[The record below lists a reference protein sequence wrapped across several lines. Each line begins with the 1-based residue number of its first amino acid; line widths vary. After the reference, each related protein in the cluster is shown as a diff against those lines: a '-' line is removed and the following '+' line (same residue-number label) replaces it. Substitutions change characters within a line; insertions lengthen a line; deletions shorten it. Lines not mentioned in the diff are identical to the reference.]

1 MLLKKI
7 FYTVVLLSAIRI
19 GNFIPIVDINQAY
32 LYESLKGSSI
42 LSLLNTFSQGK
53 QFILGIFSLGV
64 LPNINASLL
73 MQLFTSIFPGLKK
86 LQKEEGENGRKKIT
100 KYTRYLTTLIAGYY
114 GFLITF
120 FIKPFV
126 FGFNTSK
133 IIEISLVLTT
143 GSIIIM
149 WISELITEFGIGNG
163 SSLIIF
169 INIIS
174 SLPDIFKTIV
184 TSNKSY
190 VLLFLVI
197 NIVGII
203 FVQKSIKIVKIFN
216 LKDLNEVSTEDSYSL
231 SKEKDYQYGFIPF
244 KLNQSGIFPI
254 IFATT
259 FLTIPINYL
268 TNFSWT
274 KIIPSSI
281 GNLSYIL
288 VYFSTILIFN
298 FFYSGLV
305 INTTELSAELIKMGL
320 VVCDYDTP
328 SKIIRP
334 GIQTEEYFL
343 GITNRLAIIGGLFL
357 AFVATLPI
365 LIGYFNPDLSVFKNV
380 GATSLI
386 IFVSVAFDINRQIRS
401 ELLSEYY
408 KTIIY
413 IE

>member
-7 FYTVVLLSAIRI
+7 FYTIILLSIIRI
-19 GNFIPIVDINQAY
+19 GNFVPIVDINQAY

-100 KYTRYLTTLIAGYY
+100 EYTRYLTVLIAIYY
-114 GFLITF
+114 SLVVAFLV
-120 FIKPFV
+120 KPFI
-126 FGFNTSK
+126 FGFSFNK
-133 IIEISLVLTT
+133 IIDISLLLTT

-149 WISELITEFGIGNG
+149 WVSELITEMGIGNG

-169 INIIS
+169 VNIIS
-174 SLPDIFKTIV
+174 SLPDILKTIV
-184 TSNKSY
+184 VSGKSY
-190 VLLFLVI
+190 VILFLLV
-197 NIVGII
+197 NVVGII
-203 FVQKSIKIVKIFN
+203 FVQKSVKIVKIFN
-216 LKDLNEVSTEDSYSL
+216 LKDLNEIGTGNSSFIKIED
-231 SKEKDYQYGFIPF
+231 DYQSGFIPF
-244 KLNQSGIFPI
+244 RLNQSGIFPI

-268 TNFSWT
+268 NNFSWA
-274 KIIPSSI
+274 KIVVSSGL
-281 GNLSYIL
+281 GNFIYIL
-288 VYFSTILIFN
+288 AYFSIILIFN

-305 INTTELSAELIKMGL
+305 VNTTELGSELIKMGL
-320 VVCDYDTP
+320 VVCDCDTP
-328 SKIIRP
+328 DKIIRP
-334 GIQTEEYFL
+334 GLQTEEYLL
-343 GITNRLAIIGGLFL
+343 GITNRLAILGGLFL
-357 AFVATLPI
+357 AIVATLPI
-365 LIGYFNPDLSVFKNV
+365 LVGYFNTDLSIFQNV

-408 KTIIY
+408 KTII
-413 IE
+413 

>member
-7 FYTVVLLSAIRI
+7 FYTVGLLSAIRI

-190 VLLFLVI
+190 VLLFLLI

-216 LKDLNEVSTEDSYSL
+216 LKDLNEISTEDSYAL

-288 VYFSTILIFN
+288 IYFSTILIFN

-320 VVCDYDTP
+320 VVCDYDNP

-334 GIQTEEYFL
+334 GTQTEEYFL

-408 KTIIY
+408 KTII
-413 IE
+413 

>member
-305 INTTELSAELIKMGL
+305 INTAELSAELIKMGL

-408 KTIIY
+408 KTII
-413 IE
+413 

>member
-149 WISELITEFGIGNG
+149 GISELITEFGIGNG

-203 FVQKSIKIVKIFN
+203 FVQKSIKIDKIYN
-216 LKDLNEVSTEDSYSL
+216 LKDLNEVSTEESYSL

-408 KTIIY
+408 KTII
-413 IE
+413 

>member
-216 LKDLNEVSTEDSYSL
+216 LKDLNEISTEDSYAL

-408 KTIIY
+408 KTII
-413 IE
+413 

>member
-408 KTIIY
+408 KTII
-413 IE
+413 

>member
-133 IIEISLVLTT
+133 IIEISLELTT

-216 LKDLNEVSTEDSYSL
+216 LKDLIEVSTEDSYSL

-408 KTIIY
+408 KTII
-413 IE
+413 

>member
-7 FYTVVLLSAIRI
+7 FYTVAILSAIRI
-19 GNFIPIVDINQAY
+19 GNFIPITGINQAY

-53 QFILGIFSLGV
+53 QFILGIFSLGI

-100 KYTRYLTTLIAGYY
+100 EYTRYLTFLIAVYY
-114 GFLITF
+114 SLLLTF
-120 FIKPFV
+120 FIKPFI

-133 IIEISLVLTT
+133 IIEISLILTA

-149 WISELITEFGIGNG
+149 WFSELITELGIGNG

-169 INIIS
+169 VNIIS

-184 TSNKSY
+184 ISNKSY
-190 VLLFLVI
+190 VFLFLLI

-203 FVQKSIKIVKIFN
+203 FVQKSVKIIKIFN
-216 LKDLNEVSTEDSYSL
+216 LKDVNDTGAENSSL
-231 SKEKDYQYGFIPF
+231 LTREKDYQYGFIPF
-244 KLNQSGIFPI
+244 RLNQSGIFPI

-259 FLTIPINYL
+259 FLTLPINYL
-268 TNFSWT
+268 TNFSWA
-274 KIIPSSI
+274 KAIISSNF
-281 GNLSYIL
+281 GNFLYIL
-288 VYFSTILIFN
+288 IYFGIILIFN

-305 INTTELSAELIKMGL
+305 VNTSELGDELIKMGL
-320 VVCDYDTP
+320 VVCDSDVP
-328 SKIIRP
+328 NKVVRP
-334 GIQTEEYFL
+334 GLQTSEYLL
-343 GITNRLAIIGGLFL
+343 GITNRLAILGGLFL
-357 AFVATLPI
+357 AIVATLPI
-365 LIGYFNPDLSVFKNV
+365 LIGYFNTDLSIFKNV

-408 KTIIY
+408 KTII
-413 IE
+413 

>member
-7 FYTVVLLSAIRI
+7 FYTVAILSAIRI
-19 GNFIPIVDINQAY
+19 GNFIPITGINQAY

-53 QFILGIFSLGV
+53 QFILGIFSLGI

-100 KYTRYLTTLIAGYY
+100 EYTRYLTFLIAVYY
-114 GFLITF
+114 SLLLTF
-120 FIKPFV
+120 FIKPFI
-126 FGFNTSK
+126 FGFNNSK
-133 IIEISLVLTT
+133 ILEISLILTA

-149 WISELITEFGIGNG
+149 WFSELITELGIGNG

-169 INIIS
+169 VNIIS

-184 TSNKSY
+184 ISNKSY
-190 VLLFLVI
+190 VFLFLLI

-203 FVQKSIKIVKIFN
+203 FVQKSVKIIKIFN
-216 LKDLNEVSTEDSYSL
+216 LKDLNDSGAENSSL
-231 SKEKDYQYGFIPF
+231 LTREKDYQYGFIPF
-244 KLNQSGIFPI
+244 RLNQGGIFPI

-259 FLTIPINYL
+259 FLTLPINYL
-268 TNFSWT
+268 TNFPWARA
-274 KIIPSSI
+274 IVSSNF
-281 GNLSYIL
+281 GNFLYIL
-288 VYFSTILIFN
+288 LYFGIILIFN

-305 INTTELSAELIKMGL
+305 VNTSELGDELIKMGL
-320 VVCDYDTP
+320 VVCDSDVP
-328 SKIIRP
+328 NKVIRP
-334 GIQTEEYFL
+334 GLQTSEYLL
-343 GITNRLAIIGGLFL
+343 GITNRLAILGGLFL
-357 AFVATLPI
+357 AIVATLPI
-365 LIGYFNPDLSVFKNV
+365 LIGYFNTDLSIFKNV

-408 KTIIY
+408 KTII
-413 IE
+413 

>member
-163 SSLIIF
+163 STLNIF

-408 KTIIY
+408 KTII
-413 IE
+413 

>member
-216 LKDLNEVSTEDSYSL
+216 LKDLNEVSTEDSYAL

-408 KTIIY
+408 KTII
-413 IE
+413 

>member
-7 FYTVVLLSAIRI
+7 FYTVAILSAIRI
-19 GNFIPIVDINQAY
+19 GNFIPITGINQAY

-53 QFILGIFSLGV
+53 QFILGIFSLGI

-100 KYTRYLTTLIAGYY
+100 EYTRYLTFLIAVYY
-114 GFLITF
+114 SLLLTF
-120 FIKPFV
+120 FIKPFI
-126 FGFNTSK
+126 FGFNNSK
-133 IIEISLVLTT
+133 ILEISLILTA

-149 WISELITEFGIGNG
+149 WFSELITELGIGNG

-169 INIIS
+169 VNIIS

-184 TSNKSY
+184 ISNKSY
-190 VLLFLVI
+190 VFLFLLI

-203 FVQKSIKIVKIFN
+203 FVQKSVKIIKIFN
-216 LKDLNEVSTEDSYSL
+216 LKDLNDSGAENSSL
-231 SKEKDYQYGFIPF
+231 LTREKDYQYGFIPF
-244 KLNQSGIFPI
+244 RLNQGGIFPI

-259 FLTIPINYL
+259 FLTLPINYL
-268 TNFSWT
+268 TNFPWA
-274 KIIPSSI
+274 KAIVSSNF
-281 GNLSYIL
+281 GNFLYIL
-288 VYFSTILIFN
+288 LYFGIILIFN

-305 INTTELSAELIKMGL
+305 VNTSELGDELIKMGL
-320 VVCDYDTP
+320 VVCDSDVP
-328 SKIIRP
+328 NKVIRP
-334 GIQTEEYFL
+334 GLQTSEYLL
-343 GITNRLAIIGGLFL
+343 GITNRLAILGGLFL
-357 AFVATLPI
+357 AIVATLPI
-365 LIGYFNPDLSVFKNV
+365 LIGYFNTDLSIFKNV

-408 KTIIY
+408 KTII
-413 IE
+413 

>member
-7 FYTVVLLSAIRI
+7 FYTVGLLSAIRI

-298 FFYSGLV
+298 FLYSGLFK
-305 INTTELSAELIKMGL
+305 NTTELSAELIKMGL

-408 KTIIY
+408 KTII
-413 IE
+413 